1 MTSPYFIAAHSVPV
15 YVVVTYV
22 AIGWCIRAVMV
33 PILLRREFAPGA
45 AIAWLG
51 ILFLHP
57 YIGLALYMTVGETRL
72 GPGRAQRHR
81 ELIQQFRPKSLSNSA
96 GRQTT
101 NVEDPYEPMVLQAEK
116 ISGMPIV
123 SGNNVEFIGNSIE
136 MVNRLAADIDAA
148 KEQVHLLYFIFY
160 PDDSGNRIA
169 DALVTATGR
178 GVKCRVI
185 ADAVASRVF
194 FKFNGL
200 ARRLR
205 DAGIE
210 TVAALPVAPFKRH
223 LPRMDLRNHRKL
235 AIIDQKIAYVGS
247 QNLRNADY
255 GGRRGAPWVD
265 LSGRFTGPVV
275 GELAIVFDEDWA
287 FETGT
292 DLEPRIQSDVVNS
305 GATMS
310 AQTVPTGPSVSSN
323 GFRRVLLAAVQC
335 ARHRL
340 ILTTPYFVPDE
351 TTLVAL
357 MMAADRNVEVTLIV
371 PLRADQYFAAMAS
384 RAHYARLLEAGIKI
398 YQYRPGLIHAKTATV
413 DDAFAILGSANLDVR
428 SFNLNFELSVLMYG
442 PEPTARLREIQLK
455 YLADS
460 QQIDAAEWAKR
471 PRLWD
476 YADRAVSLLSP
487 LL

>member
-1 MTSPYFIAAHSVPV
+1 MLSEFFIAAHTVPV
-15 YVVVTYV
+15 YVVITYV
-22 AIGWCIRAVMV
+22 AIGWCIRAAMV

-57 YIGLALYMTVGETRL
+57 YIGLALYMTIGETRL

-81 ELIQQFRPKSLSNSA
+81 ELVQQFRPKSLSASA
-96 GRQTT
+96 ARQTT
-101 NVEDPYEPMVLQAEK
+101 AVEHPYEPMVLQAEK
-116 ISGMPIV
+116 ISGMPII
-123 SGNNVEFIGNSIE
+123 SGNAVEFLGNSME
-136 MVNRLAADIDAA
+136 MVNRLAADIDSAQ
-148 KEQVHLLYFIFY
+148 EQVHLLYFIFY
-160 PDDSGNRIA
+160 PDDSGERIA
-169 DALVTATGR
+169 DALIAATKR

-194 FKFNGL
+194 FRSNGL
-200 ARRLR
+200 ANRLR

-235 AIIDQKIAYVGS
+235 AIIDQKIAYAGS
-247 QNLRNADY
+247 QNLINANY
-255 GGRRGAPWVD
+255 GGRRGGPWVD

-292 DLEPRIQSDVVNS
+292 ELEPRLPNNVPNS
-305 GATMS
+305 GTTMS
-310 AQTVPTGPSVSSN
+310 TQTVPTGPSVSPNS
-323 GFRRVLLAAVQC
+323 FRRVLLAAVQC

-351 TTLVAL
+351 TTLVEL
-357 MMAADRNVEVTLIV
+357 MMAVDRNVEVTLIV
-371 PLRADQYFAAMAS
+371 PQRLDQYFPAMAG
-384 RAHYARLLEAGIKI
+384 RAHYSRLLEAGIKI
-398 YQYRPGLIHAKTATV
+398 YQYRPGLLHAKTATV
-413 DDAFAILGSANLDVR
+413 DDAFAMLSSANLDVR
-428 SFNLNFELSVLMYG
+428 SFSLNFEVSVLMYG
-442 PEPTARLREIQLK
+442 AEPTARLREIQLQ

-460 QQIDAAEWAKR
+460 DQLNAADWAKR
-471 PRLWD
+471 PKLWE